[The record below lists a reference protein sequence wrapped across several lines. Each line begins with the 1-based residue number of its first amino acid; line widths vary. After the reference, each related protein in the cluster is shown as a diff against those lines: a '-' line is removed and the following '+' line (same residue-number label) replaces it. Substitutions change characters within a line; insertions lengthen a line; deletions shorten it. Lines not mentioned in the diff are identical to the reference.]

1 MGNSEKIKELHMK
14 AKFFSKRKVFLIIYW
29 IKNIVIGC
37 INNKPVFQ
45 ALSVS
50 NEVQRYK
57 RACIK

>member
-37 INNKPVFQ
+37 VNNKPVF
-45 ALSVS
+45 V
-50 NEVQRYK
+50 
-57 RACIK
+57 CIKRSTTI